1 MQTATINVK
10 KLLHQCDDYVK
21 NVSKKSYPCEVFV
34 NLRGMKIGLI
44 KGERAKVSALRPWAA
59 RYEGMMEFRRNYYR
73 AIARDVGTHGNNRL
87 QLTDAP
93 D

>member
-10 KLLHQCDDYVK
+10 KLLHRCDDYVK
-21 NVSKKSYPCEVFV
+21 NVSKKSYPCEIFV

-44 KGERAKVSALRPWAA
+44 KGERARVSALRPWAE

-73 AIARDVGTHGNNRL
+73 AITRDVGAHGNKRL
-87 QLTDAP
+87 QTY
-93 D
+93 